1 MDTQR
6 LERRVRIML
15 VLFVVGL
22 VLSGLTAF
30 PLVWESEMLDRAI
43 GEGTWMQRIWPGMA
57 AWMSR
62 VHRGITETAR
72 AYPFLAYGTDW
83 LAFAHIV
90 IGIAFIG
97 PLIDPVRNIW
107 VIRWAMI
114 ACVGVI
120 PLAMICGAIRDIPWW
135 WRVLDCGF
143 GIVGI
148 VPLWLV
154 HRDIRRIEAQ
164 T

>member
-1 MDTQR
+1 
-6 LERRVRIML
+6 
-15 VLFVVGL
+15 
-22 VLSGLTAF
+22 
-30 PLVWESEMLDRAI
+30 
-43 GEGTWMQRIWPGMA
+43 MA

-62 VHRGITETAR
+62 VHRGITETGR

-135 WRVLDCGF
+135 WRVLDCSF

-154 HRDIRRIEAQ
+154 HRAIRRIEAQ

>member
-6 LERRVRIML
+6 LLRRVRIL
-15 VLFVVGL
+15 LGLFVVGL

-43 GEGTWMQRIWPGMA
+43 GEETWMLRAWPAMA

-97 PLIDPVRNIW
+97 PLVDPVRNIW

-114 ACVGVI
+114 ACIGVV

-154 HRDIRRIEAQ
+154 HRTIRRIEAQ

>member
-1 MDTQR
+1 METQR
-6 LERRVRIML
+6 LVRRVRIVL
-15 VLFVVGL
+15 GLFVVGL

-30 PLVWESEMLDRAI
+30 PLVWEGEMLDRAI
-43 GEGTWMQRIWPGMA
+43 GEGTWMQQVWPAMA

-62 VHRGITETAR
+62 VNRGIAETAR

-90 IGIAFIG
+90 IGLAFLG
-97 PLIDPVRNIW
+97 PLVDPVRNIW
-107 VIRWAMI
+107 VIHWAMI

-120 PLAMICGAIRDIPWW
+120 PLAMICGPVRDIPWW
-135 WRVLDCGF
+135 WRMLDCSF
-143 GIVGI
+143 GVVGI
-148 VPLWLV
+148 LPLWLV
-154 HRDIRRIEAQ
+154 HRDIRRIETQ